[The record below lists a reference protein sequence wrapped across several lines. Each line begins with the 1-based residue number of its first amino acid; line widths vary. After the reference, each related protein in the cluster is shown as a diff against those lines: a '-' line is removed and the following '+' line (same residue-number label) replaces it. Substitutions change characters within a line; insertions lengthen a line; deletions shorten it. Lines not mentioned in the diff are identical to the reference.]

1 MTKKF
6 FFLTVLLLSACTV
19 LFTACGDD
27 DSENDNSTEQTDPD
41 TGSSNGDD
49 TGGNNQSDGT
59 TFKGPQRVFG
69 QNRLKAFGR
78 VDYDRYELTYD
89 DRGFVTKVR
98 RTKDYE
104 DKVYET
110 TYSYEGNTVTMTQ
123 YKNGSLRGTGVGTIG
138 SNGYL
143 ESGVGPENEPLTFT
157 YNNDEQLVSI
167 SVKEKNETET
177 LTFNWQGGNIILSAW
192 NGGQATSITYSS
204 LANVGCVMEYDD
216 GMNIDMDDWNLF
228 YYLGL
233 IGKGTSLLPS
243 EWAYRG
249 SSYTE
254 QGTNEWVLD
263 NQGRAVKLIST
274 QAENGG
280 RSETKE
286 FFWEW

>member
-6 FFLTVLLLSACTV
+6 YFLTVLLLSACTV

-27 DSENDNSTEQTDPD
+27 DSENDNPTEQPV
-41 TGSSNGDD
+41 GGGDD
-49 TGGNNQSDGT
+49 NPSGT

-98 RTKDYE
+98 RTKDHE
-104 DKVYET
+104 DQVYEM
-110 TYSYEGNTVTMTQ
+110 TYTYEGNTVTMTQ

-157 YNNDEQLVSI
+157 YNNDEQLLSI
-167 SVKEKNETET
+167 SVKEKDETET
-177 LTFNWQGGNIILSAW
+177 LTFNWQGGNIIRSAW
-192 NGGQATSITYSS
+192 DGEHATSISYNTS
-204 LANVGCVMEYDD
+204 LANVGCVMEYDN
-216 GMNIDMDDWNLF
+216 GMNIDMDDWKIF

-233 IGKGTSLLPS
+233 IGKGTSQLPS

-249 SSYTE
+249 SSHTE

-263 NQGRAVKLIST
+263 SQNRAVKLICTQTENEDHPST
-274 QAENGG
+274 
-280 RSETKE
+280 RE